1 MTGSRIL
8 TAVAAIA
15 ITLAVSRAALA
26 QANVLT
32 SGARV
37 RVSAPSHDLKKRVGV
52 LRGVTV
58 DSLTVAFEGVSEPLS
73 MSLSA
78 VSRLEVSTG
87 RSRATGFWRGAG
99 IGFLVGAVV
108 GTLAAVSAQNGCD
121 DREDCKLAYPAL
133 GAGGAGLGLI
143 IGGAVGLARP
153 RDRWE
158 TVPGQGN
165 ASRGSTMGPLSGVG
179 IAWQISF

>member
-32 SGARV
+32 PGARV

-52 LRGVTV
+52 LRGATV
-58 DSLTVAFEGVSEPLS
+58 DSLTVAFDGVSEPLS

-78 VSRLEVSTG
+78 VSRLDVSTG
-87 RSRATGFWRGAG
+87 RSRATGFGRGAG

-108 GTLAAVSAQNGCD
+108 GTLAAVAVQEDGCD
-121 DREDCKLAYPAL
+121 DCKLAFLAF
-133 GAGGAGLGLI
+133 GVGGAGLGLI
-143 IGGAVGLARP
+143 IGGVAGLAHP

-179 IAWQISF
+179 IAWAISF